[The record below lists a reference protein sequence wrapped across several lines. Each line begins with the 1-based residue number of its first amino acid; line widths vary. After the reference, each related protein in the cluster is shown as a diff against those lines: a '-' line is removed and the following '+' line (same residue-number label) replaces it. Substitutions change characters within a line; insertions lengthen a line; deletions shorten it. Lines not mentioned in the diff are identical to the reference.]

1 MALRIEERDAQGN
14 HLAALHVGRQGLD
27 LRLRPLALHGGE
39 DSARAEKV
47 AARGDESTQLG
58 KRARADQRKTLAWL
72 PTFDASSMNAA
83 FPRVQPNPGWPQK
96 AALLRPGSN
105 HRHRQPGPSNAQ
117 GSS

>member
-27 LRLRPLALHGGE
+27 LRLRPLALQGGE

-47 AARGDESTQLG
+47 TARGDESTELG

-72 PTFDASSMNAA
+72 PSFDASFVSPLSVQMGPTVAA
-83 FPRVQPNPGWPQK
+83 PSQRQSSYCAKAGVPPRASRRRGWS
-96 AALLRPGSN
+96 R
-105 HRHRQPGPSNAQ
+105 
-117 GSS
+117 